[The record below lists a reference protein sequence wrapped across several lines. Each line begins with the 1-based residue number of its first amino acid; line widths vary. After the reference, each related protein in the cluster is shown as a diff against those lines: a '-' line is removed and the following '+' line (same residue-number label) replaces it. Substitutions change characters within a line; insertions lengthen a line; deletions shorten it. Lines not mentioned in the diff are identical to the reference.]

1 MLKQTTIVNVSF
13 HLRANFQK
21 SFENSMILPAALSG
35 RFSFIFQQLVSLR
48 VANAAP
54 CRSVSHVDRGWWA
67 SFFGP
72 AQPPRMGVV
81 FGPLLDIWNLFLCLS

>member
-1 MLKQTTIVNVSF
+1 MLKQTTNYNVSF
-13 HLRANFQK
+13 HLRAIFQK

-35 RFSFIFQQLVSLR
+35 RFLFLR
-48 VANAAP
+48 PGVVNAVP

-72 AQPPRMGVV
+72 V
-81 FGPLLDIWNLFLCLS
+81 LLS